1 MFFSKGNR
9 LNNIFALSYRNLRKK
24 SKFRPS
30 GYGVAYPCRRLQCPE
45 NGKITTANFTVSCTL
60 SLSLSLVHHPRVS
73 WLTYLKSYT
82 FVWVETHCPALSSE
96 TRRATTILSW
106 VISKQQ
112 GYFLSSAIV
121 LDIFCWNAFTWY
133 NRCRSFGSNHV
144 AVFRPICW
152 ERGRRRKNWQQFNNW
167 QFDNKSFGE
176 ISTRLWPRRL
186 SRQV

>member
-30 GYGVAYPCRRLQCPE
+30 GYGVACPCRRLQCPE

-96 TRRATTILSW
+96 TRRATTILS
-106 VISKQQ
+106 
-112 GYFLSSAIV
+112 
-121 LDIFCWNAFTWY
+121 
-133 NRCRSFGSNHV
+133 
-144 AVFRPICW
+144 
-152 ERGRRRKNWQQFNNW
+152 
-167 QFDNKSFGE
+167 
-176 ISTRLWPRRL
+176 
-186 SRQV
+186 